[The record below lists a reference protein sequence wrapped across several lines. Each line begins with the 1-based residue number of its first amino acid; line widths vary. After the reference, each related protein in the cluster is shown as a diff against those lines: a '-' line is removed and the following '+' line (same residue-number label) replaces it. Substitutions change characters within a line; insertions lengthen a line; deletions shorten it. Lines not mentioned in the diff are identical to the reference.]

1 MAHALLF
8 RVVTNGKLLQ
18 TTAVF
23 LEVVLISFI
32 SECHKLVTKCTL
44 SSLWSS
50 KALIHLAPMRSLLLQ
65 EVHLRKNFF
74 KALSIWLHSGKFTH
88 LLYSWQ
94 YLSHL
99 LPLYSVFKS
108 KGAGISEKCYCPLS
122 YFKNGASLDLEG
134 EIFQIKIIYIVYI
147 VLNASYFL
155 QCIQT
160 KHQAD
165 DVINNTFH

>member
-44 SSLWSS
+44 SLLWLS

-74 KALSIWLHSGKFTH
+74 KALRLHSGKFAH

-94 YLSHL
+94 CLSHL
-99 LPLYSVFKS
+99 LSLYSVF
-108 KGAGISEKCYCPLS
+108 
-122 YFKNGASLDLEG
+122 
-134 EIFQIKIIYIVYI
+134 
-147 VLNASYFL
+147 
-155 QCIQT
+155 
-160 KHQAD
+160 
-165 DVINNTFH
+165 